1 MEVPARSSGNNI
13 DWPNEDF
20 FGKIPTNQVN
30 LGEKFGSFMMYIMT
44 QSQFDHFYYSILHPV
59 C

>member
-20 FGKIPTNQVN
+20 FGKIPTNEVN
-30 LGEKFGSFMMYIMT
+30 LGEKFGIFHDVHNDAES
-44 QSQFDHFYYSILHPV
+44 V
-59 C
+59 